1 MASLTG
7 VIIPWDKSNSI
18 LDLDYIYRW
27 SGNKSISPLVRHVLG
42 DNSVMPDSGYATLA
56 AVVWTHFGDQ
66 WTRAYNALVTEY
78 MPLEN
83 YNMVET
89 EVNEITDDSTTD
101 VTGSATNNNTT
112 VSSAKNVYG
121 YNTSTAVPSE
131 TESINTGQNTDVKT
145 DYDNTRNIDR
155 ELHRSGNIGVTT
167 SQQMLEAELK
177 LRAYRFF
184 ERVYKD
190 VDSILALPIY
200 DGEITAAIYQPV
212 SGGGGGGG
220 AVDSVN
226 GKTGNVVIYGTD
238 IDLTEVISTSVA
250 EAISQLNTGKQTKPV
265 VLTGTMTA
273 NSTMFMLEDDS
284 IGDNSLIDIY
294 FNRSDVKMTG
304 WSQSGHAFT
313 MFFDP
318 IAYSVGIT
326 LEVYN

>member
-1 MASLTG
+1 MSTLQG
-7 VIIPWDKSNSI
+7 VELPWDQNNAL

-42 DNSVMPDSGYATLA
+42 NNSVMPDSGYETLA
-56 AVVWTHFGDQ
+56 ALVWSHFGQ
-66 WTRAYNALVTEY
+66 PWTRAYNALVTEY

-167 SQQMLEAELK
+167 SQQMLESELK

-212 SGGGGGGG
+212 SGGGGGGE
-220 AVDSVN
+220 VTSVN
-226 GKTGNVVIYGTD
+226 GKTGNVTLYGTD
-238 IDLTEVISTSVA
+238 IDLTSLISTSVA
-250 EAISQLNTGKQTKPV
+250 EAISQLNTGKLTKPV
-265 VLTGTMTA
+265 TLTGTVTA
-273 NSTMFMLEDDS
+273 GSTSISFTNDA
-284 IGDNSLIDIY
+284 IGDNSLIDVY
-294 FNRSDVKMTG
+294 LGRSDAYMTA
-304 WSQSGHAFT
+304 WSQTGQ
-313 MFFDP
+313 
-318 IAYSVGIT
+318 T
-326 LEVYN
+326 LTLSFKANANNFGVTVEVFN